1 MCNLCPNIF
10 FQDYSLFP
18 NIRLPLHNKLDRL
31 TNLVKGGHNNF
42 ESLEDTFKDL
52 ACYAVMNLIEMELKN
67 KIYDACVS
75 VFELELDRDLV
86 MVEMPRDPS
95 LGDYSTN
102 IAMRLTKILR
112 QNPRLIAEKIVEFF
126 PDTTIESL

>member
-1 MCNLCPNIF
+1 
-10 FQDYSLFP
+10 
-18 NIRLPLHNKLDRL
+18 
-31 TNLVKGGHNNF
+31 
-42 ESLEDTFKDL
+42 
-52 ACYAVMNLIEMELKN
+52 MNLIEMELKN

-102 IAMRLTKILR
+102 IAMRLTKVLR
-112 QNPRLIAEKIVEFF
+112 QNPRLIAEKIVASLKENLSIAES
-126 PDTTIESL
+126 IEIANPGFINFRLRKSCMADIINVVLDKDEHYG